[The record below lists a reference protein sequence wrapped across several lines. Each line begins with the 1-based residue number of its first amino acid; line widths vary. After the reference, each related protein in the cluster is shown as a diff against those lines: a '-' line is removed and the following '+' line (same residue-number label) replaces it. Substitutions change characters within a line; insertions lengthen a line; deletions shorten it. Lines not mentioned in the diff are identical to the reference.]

1 MNAYF
6 YIFMH
11 DYRVVWGNNKSFKIK
26 NFQFFF
32 ALHGWQMAQS
42 YIHLEYGILFG
53 SIEKMCSSISL
64 EMTLVLELS
73 FGTEF
78 KIYDYIHTI
87 F

>member
-1 MNAYF
+1 
-6 YIFMH
+6 
-11 DYRVVWGNNKSFKIK
+11 
-26 NFQFFF
+26 
-32 ALHGWQMAQS
+32 MAQS